1 MSLPE
6 LEELARLIPQQ
17 DGGRY
22 LWQDYVERITERLE
36 GLPAPDGEGSF
47 VSQCLAAGCQAVGS
61 MRRNRLWEARAPD
74 HSEGTER
81 GVYELRIRLGLFHA
95 ASLRYLAHGLCRLRI
110 ATGSEPWQ
118 IWQDELTAGEVSW
131 RPLMGGGGSFEDY
144 AVACGKAPE
153 ITWEDKEPTH
163 AQAGFVANR
172 FFMPQEMILV
182 TLELSLD
189 VLAFVQP
196 GRLRGLFGR
205 MLIADGQVEA
215 EKDDAVDVAAVFL
228 EALVEAVERKVLPVN
243 TRADGHVFV
252 TPEFWLLTS
261 PIGLDCVRDLLS
273 SRRKGRRYNF
283 ARQEVFRALNVEG
296 HLVGVGYEN
305 QGKEVRVYEI
315 DVEGWTEPLEL
326 RGLAIAVHSLAV
338 EPNMLPPFEG
348 TVRFKREIGDGSNE
362 N

>member
-22 LWQDYVERITERLE
+22 FWQDYAERITERLE

-118 IWQDELTAGEVSW
+118 IWQDELTAGKVSW

-144 AVACGKAPE
+144 AAACDRAPE

-163 AQAGFVANR
+163 AQAGFVANS
-172 FFMPQEMILV
+172 FFMPQEKILV

-196 GRLRGLFGR
+196 GRPRGLFGR

-215 EKDDAVDVAAVFL
+215 EKDDVIDVAAVFL
-228 EALVEAVERKVLPVN
+228 EALVEAVERKVLRVN

-261 PIGLDCVRDLLS
+261 PIGLDCVRDLLT
-273 SRRKGRRYNF
+273 SRREGRRYNF
-283 ARQEVFRALNVEG
+283 SRHEMFQALVSGG
-296 HLVGVGYEN
+296 HLAGAEARESGN
-305 QGKEVRVYEI
+305 AARVYEV

-326 RGLAIAVHSLAV
+326 NGLAIRSDSLCV
-338 EPNMLPPFEG
+338 RSDLVPPFEG
-348 TVRFKREIGDGSNE
+348 TVRFKKEIGGGSNK